1 MNTENVVYVHNGV
14 LFSYNKK
21 QNYVVCRKMDGIE
34 DYHVKQSE
42 PDTERQIL
50 HVFFHMWTLDLKER
64 FEHRWKTIWEEEGN
78 EEVG

>member
-50 HVFFHMWTLDLKER
+50 HVFICGGKTVD
-64 FEHRWKTIWEEEGN
+64 HREVEIEQSSLEVREGGEE
-78 EEVG
+78 